1 MSTYLIVGG
10 SSGIGRKLVDRLLAK
25 NHQVIVWSREKR
37 DLPDHE
43 SLQFHSV
50 DVTGE
55 ELPTDSIPSTLD
67 GLVYCPGTID
77 LKSFRSL
84 KPDLFRQS
92 FEINVIGAARCIQAA
107 ERPLKKSE
115 GSSSIVLFSTVAVSK
130 GMPFHAAVAS
140 AKGAVEGLTRSL
152 AAEFAPQV
160 RVNAIAPSLTDTPLA
175 GGLLKTDEKRQAGAD
190 RHPLKRIGTAE
201 DMATMADFLLGD
213 ESVFITAQI
222 IGIDGGLA
230 NL

>member
-10 SSGIGRKLVDRLLAK
+10 SSGIGRAIVDRLLTK
-25 NHQVIVWSREKR
+25 NHHVIVWSRER
-37 DLPDHE
+37 RGLPQAE
-43 SLQFHSV
+43 NLEFHSV
-50 DVTGE
+50 DVTKDD
-55 ELPTDSIPSTLD
+55 LPTDSIPAQLD

-84 KPDLFRQS
+84 KPDLFHRS
-92 FEINVIGAARCIQAA
+92 FDINVIGAVRCIQAA

-175 GGLLKTDEKRQAGAD
+175 EGLLKTDDKRQAGAD
-190 RHPLKRIGTAE
+190 RHPLKKIGTAN
-201 DMATMADFLLGD
+201 DMAAMAEFLLND
-213 ESVFITAQI
+213 DAAFITAQI
-222 IGIDGGLA
+222 IGVDGGLSS
-230 NL
+230 L

>member
-10 SSGIGRKLVDRLLAK
+10 SSGIGRTLVDRLLAK
-25 NHQVIVWSREKR
+25 NHQLIVWSRERR
-37 DLPDHE
+37 DLPQHDH
-43 SLQFHSV
+43 LQFHAV
-50 DVTGE
+50 DVTADD
-55 ELPTDSIPSTLD
+55 LPKDSIPTTLD

-84 KPDLFRQS
+84 KPELFRQS
-92 FEINVIGAARCIQAA
+92 FDINVIGAAKCIQAA
-107 ERPLKKSE
+107 ERSLKKSE

-175 GGLLKTDEKRQAGAD
+175 GSLLKTEDKRQAGAD
-190 RHPLKRIGTAE
+190 RHPLKRIGQAE
-201 DMATMADFLLGD
+201 DMAAMADFLLSQ
-213 ESVFITAQI
+213 EAAFITAQI
-222 IGIDGGLA
+222 IGIDGGLSS
-230 NL
+230 L